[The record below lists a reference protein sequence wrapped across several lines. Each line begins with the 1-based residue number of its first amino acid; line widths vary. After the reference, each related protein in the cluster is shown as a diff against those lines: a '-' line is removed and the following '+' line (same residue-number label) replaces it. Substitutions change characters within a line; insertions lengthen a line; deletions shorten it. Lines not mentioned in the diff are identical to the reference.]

1 MDSNVQINPPFTDGY
16 LEIQRL
22 AGQAIAV
29 AARDDV
35 VELHKINRQLVNK
48 SIELLQLSFLG
59 VSIQQINDSMKK
71 PPEAEDPPDHHPV

>member
-16 LEIQRL
+16 LEIQKL

-48 SIELLQLSFLG
+48 SLELLQFSFLG

-71 PPEAEDPPDHHPV
+71 QKQEIDPPDDHPV

>member
-16 LEIQRL
+16 LEIQKL

-48 SIELLQLSFLG
+48 SIELLQFSFLG
-59 VSIQQINDSMKK
+59 LSIKQINDSMKK
-71 PPEAEDPPDHHPV
+71 PPEAEDPQDTHPV